1 MKLEH
6 TLTQY
11 TKINSKW
18 LEDLNRRPNT
28 IKLLAE
34 NTGKT
39 SFDTNHTKVL
49 LGWSPKAIEIKA
61 KINKWHLIK
70 FTTFC
75 TAKETI
81 TINKAKRTYGL
92 GEKKMFANNKGLNKG

>member
-6 TLTQY
+6 ALTQY

-18 LEDLNRRPNT
+18 LKDLNRRPDT
-28 IKLLAE
+28 IKHLAE

-61 KINKWHLIK
+61 KIIKWDLIK

-81 TINKAKRTYGL
+81 TINKTKRTYGL
-92 GEKKMFANNKGLNKG
+92 GKKVCK

>member
-6 TLTQY
+6 TLAQY
-11 TKINSKW
+11 TKINSK
-18 LEDLNRRPNT
+18 LLKALNRRPNT

-39 SFDTNHTKVL
+39 SDTDHTNVFL
-49 LGWSPKAIEIKA
+49 DQSPKATEMKT
-61 KINKWHLIK
+61 KRNKWDLIK

-75 TAKETI
+75 IAKET
-81 TINKAKRTYGL
+81 TNINKTKRTYGL
-92 GEKKMFANNKGLNKG
+92 GGENVYKSCD